1 LASCSED
8 KTVKIWQAY
17 NPGESTFVLKLKL
30 IVILVNLFSFIFG
43 FYKIVTK
50 LETEAR
56 LDKQIEIFISPISAV
71 LTTNSCNKLKGTF
84 NFASIGGK
92 IVFLF

>member
-1 LASCSED
+1 
-8 KTVKIWQAY
+8 
-17 NPGESTFVLKLKL
+17 
-30 IVILVNLFSFIFG
+30 
-43 FYKIVTK
+43 

-71 LTTNSCNKLKGTF
+71 LTTNSCNKLKGKF